1 VQREHSTIWWIGFYT
16 IITVVVVVFLWPV
29 IYLLMTSFK
38 SRMDIYVMPPK
49 FIFMPTVEA
58 WVLAFTK
65 KPLFYYFMNSAVV
78 AVGSTAISLVFG
90 TLAAYAL
97 ARFRIPGSNDISFF
111 ILSIRMFP
119 PIAAAI
125 PIFLSMKIV
134 GLLDSRVGL
143 IGAYTV
149 FNLPFVVWMMREFIM
164 AMPVE
169 IEEAAMVD
177 GLTRMQAFRQIL
189 LPLLR
194 PSLVAVAIFCV
205 IFSWS
210 EFLFAFLL
218 TQTKAKTMPVSI
230 SEFITWRE
238 VTWEQVSAAGTAL
251 VLPVLVFSFFVQ
263 KYLVRGLSFGAV
275 KE

>member
-1 VQREHSTIWWIGFYT
+1 MEKEHSTLYW
-16 IITVVVVVFLWPV
+16 VVFYLLIGVTVIFFLFPV
-29 IYLLMTSFK
+29 IYLLMTSLK
-38 SRMDIYVMPPK
+38 SRLDIYVMPPK
-49 FIFMPTVEA
+49 FIFVPTVQA
-58 WVLAFTK
+58 WIDAFTR
-65 KPLFYYFMNSAVV
+65 KPLFYYFFNSAVV
-78 AVGSTAISLVFG
+78 AFGTTVISLVFG

-97 ARFRIPGSNDISFF
+97 ARFRIKGAKDISFF

-125 PIFLSMKIV
+125 PIFLWMKQF
-134 GLLDSRVGL
+134 GMLDTRFGL
-143 IGAYTV
+143 ICAYTV

-164 AMPVE
+164 AIPIE
-169 IEEAAMVD
+169 LEEAAMVD
-177 GLTRMQAFRQIL
+177 GLTRMQAFRKIL

-194 PSLVAVAIFCV
+194 PSIVAVAIFCI

-210 EFLFAFLL
+210 EFLFAYLL
-218 TQTKAKTMPVSI
+218 TMTEAKTMPVSI
-230 SEFITWRE
+230 CEFITWRE

-251 VLPVLVFSFFVQ
+251 IIPVLVFSFFVQ

>member
-1 VQREHSTIWWIGFYT
+1 VQRDHSTIWWIGFYA

-38 SRMDIYVMPPK
+38 SRLDIYVMPPK

-65 KPLFYYFMNSAVV
+65 KPLFYYFMNSALI

>member
-1 VQREHSTIWWIGFYT
+1 MQREHSTIWWIGFYA
-16 IITVVVVVFLWPV
+16 IIIFVVVVFLWPV

-38 SRMDIYVMPPK
+38 SRLDIYVMPPK

-65 KPLFYYFMNSAVV
+65 KPLFYYFMNSALI

-97 ARFRIPGSNDISFF
+97 ARFRIPGSKDISFF

-134 GLLDSRVGL
+134 GLLDTRLGL

-177 GLTRMQAFRQIL
+177 GLTRMQAFRRIL

-218 TQTKAKTMPVSI
+218 TQTHAKTMPVSI

-251 VLPVLVFSFFVQ
+251 ILPVLVFSFFVQ

>member
-1 VQREHSTIWWIGFYT
+1 VQREHSTIWWIGFYA
-16 IITVVVVVFLWPV
+16 IIIFVVVVFLWPV

-38 SRMDIYVMPPK
+38 SRLDIYVMPPK
-49 FIFMPTVEA
+49 FVFMPTVEA

-65 KPLFYYFMNSAVV
+65 KPLFYYFMNSALI
-78 AVGSTAISLVFG
+78 AVGSTVISLVFG

-97 ARFRIPGSNDISFF
+97 ARFRIRGSKDISFF

-125 PIFLSMKIV
+125 PIFISMKSV
-134 GLLDSRVGL
+134 GLLDTRMGL

-177 GLTRMQAFRQIL
+177 GLTRMQAFRRIL

-251 VLPVLVFSFFVQ
+251 ILPVLVFSFFVQ

>member
-1 VQREHSTIWWIGFYT
+1 VQREHSTIWWIGFYA
-16 IITVVVVVFLWPV
+16 IIIFVVVVFLWPV

-38 SRMDIYVMPPK
+38 SRLDIYVMPPK

-65 KPLFYYFMNSAVV
+65 KPLFYYFMNSALI

-97 ARFRIPGSNDISFF
+97 ARFRIPGSKDISFF

-125 PIFLSMKIV
+125 PIFLIMKSV
-134 GLLDSRVGL
+134 GLLDTRLGL

-177 GLTRMQAFRQIL
+177 GLTRMQAFRRIL

-218 TQTKAKTMPVSI
+218 TQTEAKTMPVSI

>member
-1 VQREHSTIWWIGFYT
+1 MEREHSTLYW
-16 IITVVVVVFLWPV
+16 VVFYLLIGVTVLFFLFPV
-29 IYLLMTSFK
+29 IYLLMTSVK
-38 SRMDIYVMPPK
+38 SRLDIYVMPPK
-49 FIFMPTVEA
+49 FIFVPTVQA
-58 WVLAFTK
+58 WIDAFTR
-65 KPLFYYFMNSAVV
+65 KPLFYYFFNSAVV
-78 AVGSTAISLVFG
+78 AFGTTIISLVFG

-97 ARFRIPGSNDISFF
+97 ARFRIKGSKDISFF

-125 PIFLSMKIV
+125 PIFLWMKQF
-134 GLLDSRVGL
+134 GMLDTRFGL
-143 IGAYTV
+143 ICAYTV

-164 AMPVE
+164 AIPIE
-169 IEEAAMVD
+169 LEEAAMVD
-177 GLTRMQAFRQIL
+177 GLTRMQAFRKIL

-194 PSLVAVAIFCV
+194 PSIVAVAIFCI

-210 EFLFAFLL
+210 EFLFAYLL
-218 TQTKAKTMPVSI
+218 TMTEAKTMPVSI
-230 SEFITWRE
+230 CEFITWRE

-251 VLPVLVFSFFVQ
+251 IIPVLVFSFFVQ

>member
-1 VQREHSTIWWIGFYT
+1 MEKEHGTLYWVLFYMV
-16 IITVVVVVFLWPV
+16 IAFVVVFFVFPV
-29 IYLLMTSFK
+29 LYLFMTSLK
-38 SRMDIYVMPPK
+38 SRLDIYVMPPK
-49 FIFMPTVEA
+49 FIFVPTVEA
-58 WVLAFTK
+58 WIEAFTK
-65 KPLFYYFMNSAVV
+65 KPLFHFFFNSAVV
-78 AVGSTAISLVFG
+78 ASGTTIISLIFG

-97 ARFRIPGSNDISFF
+97 ARFKIKGSQDISFF

-125 PIFLSMKIV
+125 PIFLSMK
-134 GLLDSRVGL
+134 GFALLDTRLGL
-143 IGAYTV
+143 IIAYTV

-164 AMPVE
+164 AIPVE

-177 GLTRMQAFRQIL
+177 GLTRMQVFRIIL
-189 LPLLR
+189 LPLIK
-194 PSLVAVAIFCV
+194 PSLVAVGIFCI

-210 EFLFAFLL
+210 EFLFSFLL
-218 TQTKAKTMPVSI
+218 TQTEAKTMPVSI

-251 VLPVLVFSFFVQ
+251 ILPVLIFSFFVQ

>member
-1 VQREHSTIWWIGFYT
+1 MQREHSTIWWIGFYA
-16 IITVVVVVFLWPV
+16 IIIFVVVVFLWPV

-38 SRMDIYVMPPK
+38 SRLDIYVMPPK
-49 FIFMPTVEA
+49 FVFMPTVEA

-65 KPLFYYFMNSAVV
+65 KPLFYYFMNSALI
-78 AVGSTAISLVFG
+78 AVGSTVISLVFG

-97 ARFRIPGSNDISFF
+97 ARFRIPGSKDISFF

-125 PIFLSMKIV
+125 PIFISMQSV
-134 GLLDSRVGL
+134 GLLDTRMGL

-169 IEEAAMVD
+169 LEEAAMVD
-177 GLTRMQAFRQIL
+177 GLTRMQAFRRIL

-251 VLPVLVFSFFVQ
+251 ILPVLVFSFFVQ

>member
-1 VQREHSTIWWIGFYT
+1 MKKERGALYWVIFY
-16 IITVVVVVFLWPV
+16 IVIAIVVVFFVFPV
-29 IYLLMTSFK
+29 LYLFMTSFK
-38 SRMDIYVMPPK
+38 SRLDIYVMPPK
-49 FIFMPTVEA
+49 FIFAPTVEA
-58 WVLAFTK
+58 WIEAFTK
-65 KPLFYYFMNSAVV
+65 KPLFHFFFNSAVV
-78 AVGSTAISLVFG
+78 ALGTTVISLIFG

-97 ARFRIPGSNDISFF
+97 ARFKIRGSQDISFF

-119 PIAAAI
+119 PIAASI
-125 PIFLSMKIV
+125 PIFLWMKQFV
-134 GLLDSRVGL
+134 LLDTRLGL
-143 IGAYTV
+143 ILAYTV

-164 AMPVE
+164 AIPVE

-177 GLTRMQAFRQIL
+177 GLTRMQTFRIIL
-189 LPLLR
+189 LPLIR
-194 PSLVAVAIFCV
+194 PSLVAVAIFCI

-210 EFLFAFLL
+210 EFLFSFLL
-218 TQTKAKTMPVSI
+218 TQTEAKTMPVSI

-251 VLPVLVFSFFVQ
+251 IVPVLLFSFFVQ

>member
-1 VQREHSTIWWIGFYT
+1 MQREHSTLWWVGFYA
-16 IITVVVVVFLWPV
+16 IVVFALVVFLFPV
-29 IYLLMTSFK
+29 LYLLMTSFK
-38 SRMDIYVMPPK
+38 SRPDIYVMPPK
-49 FIFMPTVEA
+49 FIFQPTVEA
-58 WVLAFTK
+58 WILAFTK
-65 KPLFYYFMNSAVV
+65 KPLFYYFMNSAIV
-78 AVGSTAISLVFG
+78 AVGSTVVSLVFG

-97 ARFRIPGSNDISFF
+97 ARFRIRGSQDISFF

-125 PIFLSMKIV
+125 PIFLFMKNTS
-134 GLLDSRVGL
+134 LLDTRLGL
-143 IGAYTV
+143 ICAYTV

-164 AMPVE
+164 ALPVQL
-169 IEEAAMVD
+169 EEAAMVD
-177 GLTRMQAFRQIL
+177 GLTRMQAFRQIV

-218 TQTKAKTMPVSI
+218 SMTKAKTMPVSI

-251 VLPVLVFSFFVQ
+251 VVPVLAFSFFVQ

>member
-1 VQREHSTIWWIGFYT
+1 MVKEHGTFYWVIFYLV
-16 IITVVVVVFLWPV
+16 IIAAVIFFLYPVV
-29 IYLLMTSFK
+29 YLFMTSFK
-38 SRMDIYVMPPK
+38 SRLDIYVMPPK
-49 FIFMPTVEA
+49 FFFVPTLQA
-58 WVLAFTK
+58 WVDAFTK
-65 KPLFYYFMNSAVV
+65 KPLFHYFFNSAVV
-78 AVGSTAISLVFG
+78 SFGTTIISLVFG

-97 ARFRIPGSNDISFF
+97 ARFRIKGSKDISFF

-125 PIFLSMKIV
+125 PIFLWMKQLELI
-134 GLLDSRVGL
+134 DTRFGL
-143 IGAYTV
+143 ICAYTV
-149 FNLPFVVWMMREFIM
+149 FNLPFVVWMMREFII
-164 AMPVE
+164 AIPQE
-169 IEEAAMVD
+169 LEEAAMVD
-177 GLTRMQAFRQIL
+177 GLTRMQAFRRIL

-210 EFLFAFLL
+210 EFLFSFLL
-218 TQTKAKTMPVSI
+218 TQTEAKTMPVSI

-251 VLPVLVFSFFVQ
+251 IIPVLVFSFFVQ

>member
-1 VQREHSTIWWIGFYT
+1 MQRKHTTTWWIVFYAV
-16 IITVVVVVFLWPV
+16 IIASVVVFLFPV
-29 IYLLMTSFK
+29 FYLLMTSLK
-38 SRMDIYVMPPK
+38 SRPDIYVMPPK
-49 FIFMPTVEA
+49 FIFAPTVEA
-58 WVLAFTK
+58 WILAFTK
-65 KPLFYYFMNSAVV
+65 KPLFYYFFNSAVV
-78 AVGSTAISLVFG
+78 AAGSTIVSLIFG

-97 ARFRIPGSNDISFF
+97 ARFRIRGSKDISFF

-125 PIFLSMKIV
+125 PIFLFMKQAQ
-134 GLLDSRVGL
+134 LLDTRLGL
-143 IGAYTV
+143 ICAYTV
-149 FNLPFVVWMMREFIM
+149 FNLPFVVWMMREFIL
-164 AMPVE
+164 AVPVE

-177 GLTRMQAFRQIL
+177 GLTRMQAFRKIL

-210 EFLFAFLL
+210 EFLFSFLL

-251 VLPVLVFSFFVQ
+251 VVPVLAFSFFVQ

>member
-1 VQREHSTIWWIGFYT
+1 MERKHTTLYWIVFY
-16 IITVVVVVFLWPV
+16 IVIVGVAVFFLFPV
-29 IYLLMTSFK
+29 FYLFMTSLK
-38 SRMDIYVMPPK
+38 SRLDIYVMPPK
-49 FIFMPTVEA
+49 FIFAPTVEA

-65 KPLFYYFMNSAVV
+65 KPLFLYFYNSLIVSI
-78 AVGSTAISLVFG
+78 GTTSISLVVG

-97 ARFRIPGSNDISFF
+97 ARFRIRGSEDISFF

-119 PIAAAI
+119 PIAASI
-125 PIFLSMKIV
+125 PIFLFMKKLQ
-134 GLLDSRVGL
+134 LLDTRLAL

-164 AMPVE
+164 SIPVE
-169 IEEAAMVD
+169 FEEAAMVD
-177 GLTRMQAFRQIL
+177 GLTRMQAFRRIL
-189 LPLLR
+189 LPLLG
-194 PSLVAVAIFCV
+194 PSLVAVAIFCM

-251 VLPVLVFSFFVQ
+251 IIPVLAFSLIVQ
-263 KYLVRGLSFGAV
+263 KYLVRGLSFGAI
-275 KE
+275 KD

>member
-1 VQREHSTIWWIGFYT
+1 MQREHSTIWWIGFYA

-38 SRMDIYVMPPK
+38 SRLDIYVMPPK

-65 KPLFYYFMNSAVV
+65 KPLFYYFMNSAVI

-134 GLLDSRVGL
+134 GLLDSRLGL

>member
-1 VQREHSTIWWIGFYT
+1 VQRDHSTIWWIGFYA

-38 SRMDIYVMPPK
+38 SRLDIYVMPPK

-177 GLTRMQAFRQIL
+177 GLTRMQAFRRIL

>member
-1 VQREHSTIWWIGFYT
+1 VQRDHSTIWWIGFYA

-38 SRMDIYVMPPK
+38 SRLDIYVMPPK

>member
-1 VQREHSTIWWIGFYT
+1 MEREHSTLYW
-16 IITVVVVVFLWPV
+16 VVFYLLIGVTVIFFLFPV
-29 IYLLMTSFK
+29 IYLLMTSLK
-38 SRMDIYVMPPK
+38 SRLDIYVMPPK
-49 FIFMPTVEA
+49 FIFVPTVQA
-58 WVLAFTK
+58 WIDAFTK
-65 KPLFYYFMNSAVV
+65 KPLFYYFFNSAVV
-78 AVGSTAISLVFG
+78 AFGTTVISLVFG

-97 ARFRIPGSNDISFF
+97 ARFRIKGSKDISFF

-125 PIFLSMKIV
+125 PIFLWMKQFAM
-134 GLLDSRVGL
+134 LDTRFGL
-143 IGAYTV
+143 ICAYTV

-164 AMPVE
+164 AIPIE
-169 IEEAAMVD
+169 LEEAAMVD
-177 GLTRMQAFRQIL
+177 GLTRMQAFRKIL

-194 PSLVAVAIFCV
+194 PSLVAVAIFCI

-210 EFLFAFLL
+210 EFLFAYLL
-218 TQTKAKTMPVSI
+218 TMTEAKTMPVSI
-230 SEFITWRE
+230 CEFITWRE

-251 VLPVLVFSFFVQ
+251 IIPVLVFSFFVQ

>member
-1 VQREHSTIWWIGFYT
+1 MKTKKITIKWIIFYIA
-16 IITVVVVVFLWPV
+16 IIGVAVFFLFPV
-29 IYLLMTSFK
+29 FFLFMTSLK
-38 SRMDIYVMPPK
+38 SRLDIYVMPPK
-49 FIFMPTVEA
+49 FIFTPTIEA
-58 WVLAFTK
+58 WILAFTK
-65 KPLFYYFMNSAVV
+65 KPLLLYFYNSLIISI
-78 AVGSTAISLVFG
+78 GTTSISLVVG

-97 ARFRIPGSNDISFF
+97 ARFRIRGNEDISFF

-119 PIAAAI
+119 PIAASI
-125 PIFLSMKIV
+125 PIFLFMKKFQ
-134 GLLDSRVGL
+134 LLDTRLAL

-164 AMPVE
+164 SIPVQF
-169 IEEAAMVD
+169 EEAAMVD
-177 GLTRMQAFRQIL
+177 GLTRMQAFRKIL
-189 LPLLR
+189 LPLLG
-194 PSLVAVAIFCV
+194 PSLVAVAIFCM

-251 VLPVLVFSFFVQ
+251 IVPVLAFSLIVQ
-263 KYLVRGLSFGAV
+263 KYLVRGLSFGAI
-275 KE
+275 KD

>member
-1 VQREHSTIWWIGFYT
+1 
-16 IITVVVVVFLWPV
+16 
-29 IYLLMTSFK
+29 MTSFK
-38 SRMDIYVMPPK
+38 SRLDIYVMPPK
-49 FIFMPTVEA
+49 FVFMPTVEA

-65 KPLFYYFMNSAVV
+65 KPLFYYFMNSALI
-78 AVGSTAISLVFG
+78 AVGSTVISLVFG

-97 ARFRIPGSNDISFF
+97 ARFRIPGSKDISFF

-125 PIFLSMKIV
+125 PIFISMQSV
-134 GLLDSRVGL
+134 GLLDTRMGL

-177 GLTRMQAFRQIL
+177 GLTRMQAFRRIL

-218 TQTKAKTMPVSI
+218 TQTEAKTMPVSI

>member
-1 VQREHSTIWWIGFYT
+1 VQREHSTIWWIGFYA
-16 IITVVVVVFLWPV
+16 IVIFVVVVFLWPV

-38 SRMDIYVMPPK
+38 SRLDIYVMPPK

>member
-1 VQREHSTIWWIGFYT
+1 MEKERGTLYWIIFYM
-16 IITVVVVVFLWPV
+16 IIAFVVVFFVFPV
-29 IYLLMTSFK
+29 LYLFMTSLK
-38 SRMDIYVMPPK
+38 SRLDIYVMPPK
-49 FIFMPTVEA
+49 FIFAPTFDA
-58 WVLAFTK
+58 WIEAFTK
-65 KPLFYYFMNSAVV
+65 KPLFHYFINSSVV
-78 AVGSTAISLVFG
+78 ASGTTIISLIFG

-97 ARFRIPGSNDISFF
+97 ARFKIKGSQDISFF

-119 PIAAAI
+119 PIAASI
-125 PIFLSMKIV
+125 PIFLSMKQLA
-134 GLLDSRVGL
+134 LLDTRLGL
-143 IGAYTV
+143 IIAYTV

-164 AMPVE
+164 AIPVE

-177 GLTRMQAFRQIL
+177 GLTRMQVFRIIL
-189 LPLLR
+189 LPLIK
-194 PSLVAVAIFCV
+194 PSLVAVGIFCI

-210 EFLFAFLL
+210 EFLFSFLL
-218 TQTKAKTMPVSI
+218 TQTAAKTMPVSI

-251 VLPVLVFSFFVQ
+251 ILPVLIFSFFVQ

>member
-1 VQREHSTIWWIGFYT
+1 MEREHSTLYW
-16 IITVVVVVFLWPV
+16 VVFYLLIGVTVIFFLFPV

-38 SRMDIYVMPPK
+38 SRLDIYIMPPK
-49 FIFMPTVEA
+49 FIFVPTVQA
-58 WVLAFTK
+58 WIDAFTR
-65 KPLFYYFMNSAVV
+65 KPLFYYFLNSAVV
-78 AVGSTAISLVFG
+78 AFGTTIISLVFG

-97 ARFRIPGSNDISFF
+97 ARFRIKGSKDISFF

-125 PIFLSMKIV
+125 PIFLWMKQF
-134 GLLDSRVGL
+134 GMLDTRFGL
-143 IGAYTV
+143 ICAYTV

-164 AMPVE
+164 AIPIE
-169 IEEAAMVD
+169 LEEAAMVD
-177 GLTRMQAFRQIL
+177 GLTRMQAFRKIL

-194 PSLVAVAIFCV
+194 PSIVAVAIFCI

-210 EFLFAFLL
+210 EFLFSYLL
-218 TQTKAKTMPVSI
+218 TMTEAKTMPVSI
-230 SEFITWRE
+230 CEFITWRE

-251 VLPVLVFSFFVQ
+251 IIPVLVFSFFVQ

>member
-1 VQREHSTIWWIGFYT
+1 MQREHSTIWWIGFYA
-16 IITVVVVVFLWPV
+16 IVIFVVVVFLWPV

-38 SRMDIYVMPPK
+38 SRLDIYVMPPK

-65 KPLFYYFMNSAVV
+65 KPLFYYFMNSALI

-97 ARFRIPGSNDISFF
+97 ARFRIPGSKDISFF

-125 PIFLSMKIV
+125 PIFLSMKSV
-134 GLLDSRVGL
+134 GLLDTRLGL
-143 IGAYTV
+143 ISAYTV

-177 GLTRMQAFRQIL
+177 GLTRMQAFRRIL

-218 TQTKAKTMPVSI
+218 TQTEAKTMPVSI

>member
-1 VQREHSTIWWIGFYT
+1 MEREHSTLYW
-16 IITVVVVVFLWPV
+16 VVFYLLIGVTVIFFLFPV

-38 SRMDIYVMPPK
+38 SRLDIYIMPPK
-49 FIFMPTVEA
+49 FIFVPTVQA
-58 WVLAFTK
+58 WIDAFTR
-65 KPLFYYFMNSAVV
+65 KPLFYYFFNSAVV
-78 AVGSTAISLVFG
+78 AFGTTIISLVFG

-97 ARFRIPGSNDISFF
+97 ARFRIKGSKDISFF

-125 PIFLSMKIV
+125 PIFLWMKQF
-134 GLLDSRVGL
+134 GMLDTRFGL
-143 IGAYTV
+143 ICAYTV

-164 AMPVE
+164 AIPIE
-169 IEEAAMVD
+169 LEEAAMVD
-177 GLTRMQAFRQIL
+177 GLTRMQAFRKIL

-194 PSLVAVAIFCV
+194 PSIVAVAIFCI

-210 EFLFAFLL
+210 EFLFAYLL
-218 TQTKAKTMPVSI
+218 TMTEAKTMPVSI
-230 SEFITWRE
+230 CEFITWRE

-251 VLPVLVFSFFVQ
+251 IIPVLVFSFFVQ

>member
-1 VQREHSTIWWIGFYT
+1 MEREHSTLYW
-16 IITVVVVVFLWPV
+16 VVFYLLIGVTVIFFLFPV

-38 SRMDIYVMPPK
+38 SRLDIYVMPPK
-49 FIFMPTVEA
+49 FIFVPTVQA
-58 WVLAFTK
+58 WIDAFTR
-65 KPLFYYFMNSAVV
+65 KPLFYYFFNSAVV
-78 AVGSTAISLVFG
+78 AFGTTIISLVFG

-97 ARFRIPGSNDISFF
+97 ARFRIKGSKDISFF

-125 PIFLSMKIV
+125 PIFLWMKQF
-134 GLLDSRVGL
+134 GMLDTRFGL
-143 IGAYTV
+143 ICAYTV

-164 AMPVE
+164 AIPIE
-169 IEEAAMVD
+169 LEEAAMVD
-177 GLTRMQAFRQIL
+177 GLTRMQAFRKIL

-194 PSLVAVAIFCV
+194 PSIVAVAIFCI

-210 EFLFAFLL
+210 EFLFAYLL
-218 TQTKAKTMPVSI
+218 TMTEAKTMPVSI
-230 SEFITWRE
+230 CEFITWRE

-251 VLPVLVFSFFVQ
+251 IIPALVFSFFVQ

>member
-1 VQREHSTIWWIGFYT
+1 VQREHSTIWWIGFYA
-16 IITVVVVVFLWPV
+16 IVIFVVVVFLWPV

-38 SRMDIYVMPPK
+38 SRLDIYVMPPK

-65 KPLFYYFMNSAVV
+65 KPLFYYFMNSALI

-97 ARFRIPGSNDISFF
+97 ARFRIPGSKDISFF

-134 GLLDSRVGL
+134 GLLDTRLGL

-177 GLTRMQAFRQIL
+177 GLTRMQAFRRIL

-218 TQTKAKTMPVSI
+218 TQTEAKTMPVSI

>member
-1 VQREHSTIWWIGFYT
+1 VQREHSTIWWIGFYA
-16 IITVVVVVFLWPV
+16 IVIFVVVVFLWPV
-29 IYLLMTSFK
+29 IYLLMTSLK
-38 SRMDIYVMPPK
+38 SRLDIYVMPPK

-65 KPLFYYFMNSAVV
+65 KPLFYYFMNSALI

-97 ARFRIPGSNDISFF
+97 ARFRIPGSKDISFF

-125 PIFLSMKIV
+125 PIFLSMKSV
-134 GLLDSRVGL
+134 GLLDTRLGL

-177 GLTRMQAFRQIL
+177 GLTRMQAFRRIL

-218 TQTKAKTMPVSI
+218 TQTEAKTMPVSI

>member
-1 VQREHSTIWWIGFYT
+1 MEKEHGILYWVIFYMV
-16 IITVVVVVFLWPV
+16 IAFVLVFFVFPV
-29 IYLLMTSFK
+29 LYLLMTSLK
-38 SRMDIYVMPPK
+38 SRLDIYVMPPK
-49 FIFMPTVEA
+49 FIFVPTVDA
-58 WVLAFTK
+58 WIAAFTK
-65 KPLFYYFMNSAVV
+65 KPLFHLFVNSAVI
-78 AVGSTAISLVFG
+78 ASGTTIISLIFG

-97 ARFRIPGSNDISFF
+97 ARFKIKGSQDISFF

-125 PIFLSMKIV
+125 PIFLSMK
-134 GLLDSRVGL
+134 GLALLDTRLGL
-143 IGAYTV
+143 IIAYTV

-164 AMPVE
+164 VIPVE

-177 GLTRMQAFRQIL
+177 GLTRMQAFRKIL
-189 LPLLR
+189 LPLIK
-194 PSLVAVAIFCV
+194 PSLVAVAIFCI

-251 VLPVLVFSFFVQ
+251 ILPVLVFSFFVQ

>member
-1 VQREHSTIWWIGFYT
+1 VQREHSTIWWIGFYA
-16 IITVVVVVFLWPV
+16 IIAVVVVVFLWPV

-38 SRMDIYVMPPK
+38 SRLDIYVMPPK

-134 GLLDSRVGL
+134 GLLDTRLGL
-143 IGAYTV
+143 ICAYTV

>member
-1 VQREHSTIWWIGFYT
+1 MQREHSTIWWIGFYA
-16 IITVVVVVFLWPV
+16 IIIFVVVVFLWPV

-38 SRMDIYVMPPK
+38 SRLDIYVMPPK
-49 FIFMPTVEA
+49 FVFMPTVEA

-65 KPLFYYFMNSAVV
+65 KPLFYYFMNSALI
-78 AVGSTAISLVFG
+78 AVGSTVISLVFG

-97 ARFRIPGSNDISFF
+97 ARFRIRGSKDISFF

-125 PIFLSMKIV
+125 PIFISMKSV
-134 GLLDSRVGL
+134 GLLDTRMGL

-177 GLTRMQAFRQIL
+177 GLTRMQAFRRIL

-251 VLPVLVFSFFVQ
+251 ILPVLVFSFFVQ

>member
-1 VQREHSTIWWIGFYT
+1 VQREHSTIWWIGFYA
-16 IITVVVVVFLWPV
+16 IVIFVVVVFLWPV

-38 SRMDIYVMPPK
+38 SRLDIYVMPPK

-65 KPLFYYFMNSAVV
+65 KPLFYYFMNSALI

-97 ARFRIPGSNDISFF
+97 ARFRIPGSKDISFF

-125 PIFLSMKIV
+125 PIFLSMKSV
-134 GLLDSRVGL
+134 GLLDTRLGL
-143 IGAYTV
+143 ISAYTV

-177 GLTRMQAFRQIL
+177 GLTRMQAFRRIL

-218 TQTKAKTMPVSI
+218 TQTEAKTMPVSI